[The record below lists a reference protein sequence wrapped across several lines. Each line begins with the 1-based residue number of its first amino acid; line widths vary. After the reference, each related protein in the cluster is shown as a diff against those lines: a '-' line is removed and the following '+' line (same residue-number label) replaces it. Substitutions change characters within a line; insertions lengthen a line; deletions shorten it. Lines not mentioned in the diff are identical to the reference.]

1 MAPAVYTGGMHTAPW
16 LRPALTPSLP
26 LQQHSRLGQKRPTQ
40 LIVYCPG
47 VCCCRYSHS
56 RLPAALQPWLV
67 LASPCMQDGEDRM
80 NSEQA
85 PLSPAP
91 PPIQSGSVISGTFT
105 AFISM
110 DSILI
115 ILCLPIISQWVKI
128 IRAAAE

>member
-1 MAPAVYTGGMHTAPW
+1 MTV
-16 LRPALTPSLP
+16 LL
-26 LQQHSRLGQKRPTQ
+26 
-40 LIVYCPG
+40 
-47 VCCCRYSHS
+47 
-56 RLPAALQPWLV
+56 AALQPWLV
-67 LASPCMQDGEDRM
+67 LASPRMQDGEDRI

-91 PPIQSGSVISGTFT
+91 PLIESGSVISGTFT

-115 ILCLPIISQWVKI
+115 ILSLPIISQWVKI

>member
-1 MAPAVYTGGMHTAPW
+1 
-16 LRPALTPSLP
+16 
-26 LQQHSRLGQKRPTQ
+26 
-40 LIVYCPG
+40 
-47 VCCCRYSHS
+47 
-56 RLPAALQPWLV
+56 
-67 LASPCMQDGEDRM
+67 M

-91 PPIQSGSVISGTFT
+91 PLIESGSVISGTFT

-128 IRAAAE
+128 IRAAAEYILILQPRSVGSTVVVYHYHKWLGNERQG